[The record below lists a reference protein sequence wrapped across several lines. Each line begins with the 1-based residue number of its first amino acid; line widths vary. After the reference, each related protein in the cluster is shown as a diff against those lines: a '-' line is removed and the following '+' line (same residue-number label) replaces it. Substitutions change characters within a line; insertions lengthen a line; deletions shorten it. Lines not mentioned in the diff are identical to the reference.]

1 MTTTKRAII
10 VGAGIAGLAAALR
23 LHQAGWQPMVI
34 ERAPARRDGGYA
46 VTFSGLGYD
55 AAERMGILPDLAK
68 RHITPEEMNY
78 IKPNGERRF
87 SVPGPTV
94 RAMLGDRALNVLR
107 GDIEDVLYEQVRE
120 RIELRFGTILETVAQ
135 NADGVS
141 AALSDGSVE
150 RADLLIGADGLHS
163 TTRTLVFGPEEEFRV
178 DLDHMVA
185 VFMLDH
191 LPADVA
197 PGATETLTVTGRTLA
212 IISLGDGRAAAFFG
226 YRTERPSAE
235 LAEGAK
241 SVLPKVY
248 GDIGWAAPDVLAQL
262 RTAESVYFD
271 SISQV
276 VLPSWSRGRV
286 ALLGDA
292 AWCVT
297 LFAGYGS
304 SLAVAGADLLGAA
317 LESHPDDIGVALAEW
332 EKDLRPE
339 AEKKQR
345 LGRKVKGLY
354 APADPFRLWLRDV
367 PLRLAALPPVGR
379 LLQRRLQ
386 LRQAA

>member
-1 MTTTKRAII
+1 M
-10 VGAGIAGLAAALR
+10 
-23 LHQAGWQPMVI
+23 
-34 ERAPARRDGGYA
+34 
-46 VTFSGLGYD
+46 
-55 AAERMGILPDLAK
+55 
-68 RHITPEEMNY
+68 
-78 IKPNGERRF
+78 
-87 SVPGPTV
+87 
-94 RAMLGDRALNVLR
+94 
-107 GDIEDVLYEQVRE
+107 
-120 RIELRFGTILETVAQ
+120 
-135 NADGVS
+135 
-141 AALSDGSVE
+141 
-150 RADLLIGADGLHS
+150 
-163 TTRTLVFGPEEEFRV
+163 
-178 DLDHMVA
+178 
-185 VFMLDH
+185 
-191 LPADVA
+191 
-197 PGATETLTVTGRTLA
+197 
-212 IISLGDGRAAAFFG
+212 
-226 YRTERPSAE
+226 
-235 LAEGAK
+235 
-241 SVLPKVY
+241 Y

-276 VLPSWSRGRV
+276 VLPSWSKGRV

-317 LESHPDDIGVALAEW
+317 LERHPDDIGVALAEW
-332 EKDLRPE
+332 EKELRPE

-386 LRQAA
+386 LRRAA